1 MLLDENTIKSLND
14 NLPPQI
20 RAFGYRKVTQ
30 SFDAKTN
37 CDARTYMYLLP
48 TMAFCPIDEITN
60 EKYRASEDVI
70 KLVNDTLKVYVG
82 THNFHNFTSGK
93 KYIDPSAKRFIMS
106 FECEKPFVKDDV
118 EFAVIKVKGQSF
130 MLHQIRYK
138 TKWILIRI
146 NVFYLEK

>member
-30 SFDAKTN
+30 SFDANTN
-37 CDARTYMYLLP
+37 CAARTYMYLLP

-70 KLVNDTLKVYVG
+70 KLVNDTLKLYV
-82 THNFHNFTSGK
+82 
-93 KYIDPSAKRFIMS
+93 
-106 FECEKPFVKDDV
+106 
-118 EFAVIKVKGQSF
+118 
-130 MLHQIRYK
+130 
-138 TKWILIRI
+138 
-146 NVFYLEK
+146 